1 MDESH
6 VMHLKHDD
14 WFTILTT
21 ATCHKTIADELLNV
35 LYFAL
40 SSVFCHH
47 RLELQNKQ
55 CMNNSPRK
63 YYYITI

>member
-21 ATCHKTIADELLNV
+21 ATCHKPIADELVNI
-35 LYFAL
+35 LYYAL
-40 SSVFCHH
+40 SSIFCHH
-47 RLELQNKQ
+47 RIETAK
-55 CMNNSPRK
+55 
-63 YYYITI
+63 